1 MLGTN
6 WYLLRTQAGEEQT
19 ARSQVSRLTADVL
32 LPLLKVRV
40 RRRNRMVA
48 SVAPLFPG
56 YMFARLDFER
66 AYARLRYTRGL
77 RGMVCFGGQ
86 PAVVPEW
93 LIGELKQHCEHGP
106 VELPERMFVPRER
119 VMVIDGPFR
128 EFDGIFER
136 YLSGSE
142 RVAILFSTMGA
153 GPGLVAFEY
162 GRPCGLK
169 GSLEI
174 NKSGATVV
182 SVCTVACNDREMSYD
197 LPFVSG

>member
-1 MLGTN
+1 MIYDTSLVVQRSWEGHRVWGTN
-6 WYLLRTQAGEEQT
+6 WYLLRTRAGAEQT
-19 ARSQVSRLTADVL
+19 ARSQVSRLAADVL

-56 YMFARLDFER
+56 YMFALLDFER
-66 AYARLRYTRGL
+66 SYARLRYTRGL

-106 VELPERMFVPRER
+106 VELPERMFVPHER

-153 GPGLVAFEY
+153 GVRALLPASMVVPVA
-162 GRPCGLK
+162 
-169 GSLEI
+169 
-174 NKSGATVV
+174 
-182 SVCTVACNDREMSYD
+182 
-197 LPFVSG
+197 